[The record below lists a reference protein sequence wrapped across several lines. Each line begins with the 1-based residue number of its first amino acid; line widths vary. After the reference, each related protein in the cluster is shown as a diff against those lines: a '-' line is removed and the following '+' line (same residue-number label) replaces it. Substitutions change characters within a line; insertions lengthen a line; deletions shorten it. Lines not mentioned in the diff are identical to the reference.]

1 MRHCPELNSAGLMDN
16 MLEFV
21 LAHFF
26 IAAAA
31 INSVFY
37 PVVYFYPVGQCLLS
51 LVAMESPSLL
61 R

>member
-1 MRHCPELNSAGLMDN
+1 MRRCPELNSTGLMDK
-16 MLEFV
+16 MWEFV
-21 LAHFF
+21 LIHFF
-26 IAAAA
+26 IAVAA

-37 PVVYFYPVGQCLLS
+37 PVVYFYSVEQC